1 MFLRAWD
8 VQHPNTDGN
17 LPVALHEGG
26 LDLRPRPRGAAT
38 GAGRA
43 HRAPTRRG
51 LPVPAAIYTAGAG
64 WGQTVRFFGWVW
76 THQCSVKALFP
87 LYKQQLSKLHND
99 ENRPLRTDSLAQKNA
114 YSATYFAEREPI
126 ANTPGLRHTRTEGG
140 SCGSRDGV
148 RASDAR
154 ASTRGLLIGQRTPA
168 QRCPGTWRQRQLQR
182 HCHFDGA
189 SSLPTPTRRVAV
201 FTRWRR
207 QWNEKQ
213 RVIPQA

>member
-114 YSATYFAEREPI
+114 CSAVLRREGTHRQYSQAASHTYRGRE
-126 ANTPGLRHTRTEGG
+126 LWFEGW
-140 SCGSRDGV
+140 
-148 RASDAR
+148 RAR
-154 ASTRGLLIGQRTPA
+154 V
-168 QRCPGTWRQRQLQR
+168 RCPRLYS
-182 HCHFDGA
+182 GA
-189 SSLPTPTRRVAV
+189 SHRAADASSTLPRYLAAAAAATPL
-201 FTRWRR
+201 
-207 QWNEKQ
+207 
-213 RVIPQA
+213 PL